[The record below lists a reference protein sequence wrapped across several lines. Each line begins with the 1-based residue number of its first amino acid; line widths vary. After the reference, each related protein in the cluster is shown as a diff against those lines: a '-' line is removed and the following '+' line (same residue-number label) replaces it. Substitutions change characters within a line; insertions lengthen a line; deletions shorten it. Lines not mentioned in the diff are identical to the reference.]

1 MAVKLRLKRMGKKKQ
16 PIYKIVVA
24 DARSPRDGKFL
35 EALGLYNPLT
45 KPHTVDVKEDRILY
59 WLSNGAQPTNT
70 VKSLLREKGII
81 LKNDL
86 IKRGLDA
93 EKIESELAEWQKL
106 KEASATSKGKKQK
119 ISRKAKSKAEESKD
133 SVATEE
139 PVEDKAKEILKKEEK
154 VDETTA
160 EESKDSVVTEEPVE
174 DKAKEI
180 PKKEEKIDETTAEES
195 KDSVA
200 TEEPVEDK
208 AEETPGKE
216 ENIDESTAEV
226 KGATS
231 DEKEAEKEKE

>member
-1 MAVKLRLKRMGKKKQ
+1 LAVKLRLRRMGKKKQ
-16 PIYKIVVA
+16 PIYKIVAA

-45 KPHTVDVKEDRILY
+45 NPHTVDVKEDRILY

-81 LKNDL
+81 LKSDL
-86 IKRGLDA
+86 IKRGLDE

-106 KEASATSKGKKQK
+106 KEASATSKAKKKK
-119 ISRKAKSKAEESKD
+119 ISRKAKAKVEEPKDSVKVEVSVEEKAEETPKKEENIDESVAEESKD

-139 PVEDKAKEILKKEEK
+139 PV
-154 VDETTA
+154 V
-160 EESKDSVVTEEPVE
+160 
-174 DKAKEI
+174 
-180 PKKEEKIDETTAEES
+180 
-195 KDSVA
+195 
-200 TEEPVEDK
+200 DK
-208 AEETPGKE
+208 AEKTPKMKE
-216 ENIDESTAEV
+216 KNIDESTAEV